1 MSTKQLSITQEEMA
15 DAIRVTSQTNNDI
28 SFSFSGLRMADDE
41 TLDDYRVMAKKVIAD
56 YVRKAYSDK
65 ECEYGRISKKHNN
78 IVNNLEFKG
87 EGYLDPFGTW
97 ASRQSKLL
105 TSVKQPKK
113 GGE

>member
-15 DAIRVTSQTNNDI
+15 DAIRVTNQPSNDI
-28 SFSFSGLRMADDE
+28 YFSFKGLEMADDE
-41 TLDDYRVMAKKVIAD
+41 TIDDYRVMAKKVIAD

-65 ECEYGRISKKHNN
+65 ECEYGRIQPERHNPKQ
-78 IVNNLEFKG
+78 IRG